1 MVTFTKKNMLI
12 KTVRGYTPKYGNHC
26 FFAENATL
34 VGDVVI
40 GDNCS
45 VWFQAVIRGDV
56 NSIEIG
62 NEVNIQ
68 DGAIIH
74 GTYEKATTKIGN
86 QVSIGHNAIVHGC
99 TLEDHVLVGMGS
111 VIMDNCVVGENSII
125 GAGAVL
131 PQNTIVP
138 PGSVYAGVPA
148 KKIKSIDAKL
158 QNGEVE
164 RIAKNYLLYASW
176 FKA

>member
-1 MVTFTKKNMLI
+1 MLI
-12 KTVRGYTPKYGNHC
+12 KTVRGYTPKYWNYC
-26 FFAENATL
+26 FFAEIATL
-34 VGDVVI
+34 VGDVVM

-68 DGAIIH
+68 DGAILH
-74 GTYEKATTKIGN
+74 GTYEKAATKIGN

-111 VIMDNCVVGENSII
+111 IIMYKCV
-125 GAGAVL
+125 
-131 PQNTIVP
+131 
-138 PGSVYAGVPA
+138 
-148 KKIKSIDAKL
+148 D
-158 QNGEVE
+158 
-164 RIAKNYLLYASW
+164 
-176 FKA
+176 

>member
-1 MVTFTKKNMLI
+1 MFTFTKKMLI

-34 VGDVVI
+34 VGDIVM

-56 NSIEIG
+56 NRIEIG

-68 DGAIIH
+68 DGVIIH
-74 GTYEKATTKIGN
+74 GTYEKAATKIGN

-99 TLEDHVLVGMGS
+99 TLENHVLVGMGS
-111 VIMDNCVVGENSII
+111 IIMDNCVVGENSII

-131 PQNTIVP
+131 SLIH
-138 PGSVYAGVPA
+138 
-148 KKIKSIDAKL
+148 I
-158 QNGEVE
+158 
-164 RIAKNYLLYASW
+164 
-176 FKA
+176 

>member
-1 MVTFTKKNMLI
+1 M
-12 KTVRGYTPKYGNHC
+12 
-26 FFAENATL
+26 
-34 VGDVVI
+34 

-68 DGAIIH
+68 DGAILH
-74 GTYEKATTKIGN
+74 GTYEKAATKIGN

-111 VIMDNCVVGENSII
+111 IIMDNCVVGENSII

-131 PQNTIVP
+131 LQNTIVP

-158 QNGEVE
+158 QKGEVE

-176 FKA
+176 FKP